1 MNEKII
7 KKYSSLAF
15 KKYREKYGLFLAE
28 GHHLIDEL
36 LKSHWEPEHLITSNG
51 ETFRKLNSIKK
62 AANLELV
69 KPAIIEKIA
78 TTKTPQE
85 ILGIV
90 KIPRISTTNLTACRR
105 IIIADRIK
113 DPGNMGTIIR
123 TARAFGFDAVITTPS
138 SVDIFN
144 PKVIR
149 ATQGAMF
156 GIRLFFDI
164 KIKEIGENLRPT
176 HTFYSLD
183 PRGNIDIDD
192 IYPDDRHVLMVG
204 SEIEGVSESLSSIVH
219 YKIRIPHTDSV
230 NSLNAAVAAGIAMH
244 RFSATY

>member
-15 KKYREKYGLFLAE
+15 KKYREKYGLFLVE
-28 GHHLIDEL
+28 GHHLINEL
-36 LKSHWEPEHLITSNG
+36 LKSDWEPEHLITSNK
-51 ETFRKLNSIKK
+51 ETFNKLNSIRKK
-62 AANLELV
+62 ANLELV
-69 KPAIIEKIA
+69 KPALIQKIA

-90 KIPRISTTNLTACRR
+90 RIPRISTADLSSCKR

-123 TARAFGFDAVITTPS
+123 TALAFGFDAVITTPS

-144 PKVIR
+144 PKVVR

-156 GIRLFFDI
+156 GVKLFFDM
-164 KIKEIGENLRPT
+164 KIKEIGEKLGSTNA
-176 HTFYSLD
+176 FYALD
-183 PRGNIDIDD
+183 PRGGIDIDD
-192 IYPDDRHVLMVG
+192 IELDDRYVLVIG
-204 SEIEGVSESLSSIVH
+204 SEIEGVSEPLLSRAD
-219 YKIRIPHTDSV
+219 YRIRISHADSV
-230 NSLNAAVAAGIAMH
+230 DSLNAAVAAGIAMY
-244 RFSATY
+244 RFGRK